1 MRVLALSLSFIGLI
15 SALPHFYSPA
25 TSYGIKPFVYFGRG
39 YGHVGGRYGGYSRGY
54 STGYNSLNYIRGS
67 GQIGGRFGGFQNP
80 LTFIRSSTDSTSV
93 EGLFT
98 DASSA
103 AEAVKNTL
111 VQLAANPSTAA
122 IANNVLASDN
132 SCGVNNVD
140 DGVARIEKAIGDLD
154 GIKGDVEALYTSVK
168 AFIPLKDPVKI
179 LRKTSELVKLLQPLY
194 NNDIDNFDFDV
205 LKCVTDA
212 LRSSNRLNPIAAA
225 KLNEA
230 SGIISAVTSFMDGLR
245 VTTARLENS
254 CTEGKL
260 NTDFVLAIGDLTND
274 IADLYVAVG
283 DAQTGEKI
291 RQGSEN
297 VGRIT
302 GELDKIQDLDLA
314 LFECNDARDLSK
326 AASTLE
332 NLADLIEEVGLENLQ
347 ETLGID
353 VNFFST
359 E

>member
-1 MRVLALSLSFIGLI
+1 M
-15 SALPHFYSPA
+15 
-25 TSYGIKPFVYFGRG
+25 
-39 YGHVGGRYGGYSRGY
+39 
-54 STGYNSLNYIRGS
+54 
-67 GQIGGRFGGFQNP
+67 
-80 LTFIRSSTDSTSV
+80 
-93 EGLFT
+93 
-98 DASSA
+98 
-103 AEAVKNTL
+103 
-111 VQLAANPSTAA
+111 
-122 IANNVLASDN
+122 
-132 SCGVNNVD
+132 D

-168 AFIPLKDPVKI
+168 EFIPLQDPVKI

-194 NNDIDNFDFDV
+194 NNDIDDFDFDV

-230 SGIISAVTSFMDGLR
+230 SGIISAVTSFMTSLR
-245 VTTARLENS
+245 GTTARLENS
-254 CTEGKL
+254 CTGGKL
-260 NTDFVLAIGDLTND
+260 NTEFVLAIGDLTND

-283 DAQTGEKI
+283 EAETGEKI

-297 VGRIT
+297 VSKIT
-302 GELDKIQDLDLA
+302 GELDKIQDLDLE

-326 AASTLE
+326 AASTLD
-332 NLADLIEEVGLENLQ
+332 NLADLIEEVGLEKLQ